1 MRPKSTCLKVDGED
15 GVVVLASASWCGSSF
30 CLWSRVSLHLEHRR
44 RLWPSSFTGSEQQ
57 RLRSRYLGPS
67 LLRPDRGLVGS
78 KASNEALNCR

>member
-67 LLRPDRGLVGS
+67 LVSHASSLCSCVLVI
-78 KASNEALNCR
+78 